1 MATPLWARLDTRH
14 FVTLAEVVS
23 TGSFTAAAESLG
35 YTQSAVSQ
43 QIARLERMLGQPVL
57 HRSAGGRTV
66 SLTPAGRVLLQHASS
81 LVATMQRAAADVSA
95 LSQGIAGILRVG
107 CFESVGNSLL
117 PAALASFLDDYPR
130 VQLELTELADDGDL
144 LDLVAGD
151 ELDLTFVVFPLA
163 PGPYESQALLED
175 PYVLVVAEDSP
186 MAGIPGAVDLNDYPE
201 LPLMSYGKMREVHA
215 IETRLGRPVYGSRV
229 VFRSNHTSTPRR
241 QNPAPDVCGAEPV
254 FGHDCFSACSLWGTS
269 PGPAVYSL
277 AASTASP
284 CTASTDPAASSSA
297 EGSSAGSAGGGVWS
311 GSGSD
316 WTN

>member
-1 MATPLWARLDTRH
+1 MWARLDTRH

-23 TGSFTAAAESLG
+23 TGSFTAAAQSLG

-95 LSQGIAGILRVG
+95 LSEGIAGILRVG
-107 CFESVGNSLL
+107 CFESVGSSLL
-117 PAALASFLDDYPR
+117 PIALESFLQDYPR

-144 LDLVAGD
+144 LDLLSRD

-163 PGPYESQALLED
+163 AGPYESQALLED
-175 PYVLVVAEDSP
+175 PYVLVVAQDSP
-186 MAGIPGAVDLNDYPE
+186 MAGISGAVDLSDYPE
-201 LPLMSYGKMREVHA
+201 LPLMSYGKMRDVHA

-229 VFRSNHTSTPRR
+229 VFRSNHTSTLLSLVRLGHAAAVLPRLAVR
-241 QNPAPDVCGAEPV
+241 PPQPGLRVLELERVNPRIVGVAWP
-254 FGHDCFSACSLWGTS
+254 TS
-269 PGPAVYSL
+269 RPLS
-277 AASTASP
+277 
-284 CTASTDPAASSSA
+284 DPA
-297 EGSSAGSAGGGVWS
+297 S
-311 GSGSD
+311 GFVQALGQAAD
-316 WTN
+316 DYRPG

>member
-1 MATPLWARLDTRH
+1 MGGLEMATPLWARLDTRH

-43 QIARLERMLGQPVL
+43 QIARLERTLGQPVL

-66 SLTPAGRVLLQHASS
+66 SPTPAGRVLLQHASS
-81 LVATMQRAAADVSA
+81 LVSTMQRAAADVSA

-107 CFESVGNSLL
+107 CFESVGSGLL
-117 PAALASFLDDYPR
+117 PLALASFLDDFPR

-163 PGPYESQALLED
+163 VGPYESQALLED

-186 MAGIPGAVDLNDYPE
+186 MAGISGSVDLSDYPE
-201 LPLMSYGKMREVHA
+201 LPLMSYGKMRAVHS
-215 IETRLGRPVYGSRV
+215 IEARLGRPVYGRRV
-229 VFRSNHTSTPRR
+229 VFRSNHTTTLLALARLGHAAAVLPRLAVPTPQPGLRILELER
-241 QNPAPDVCGAEPV
+241 VSPRIVGVAWPDNRPLSDPASGFVRALEQVAG
-254 FGHDCFSACSLWGTS
+254 G
-269 PGPAVYSL
+269 
-277 AASTASP
+277 STA
-284 CTASTDPAASSSA
+284 
-297 EGSSAGSAGGGVWS
+297 
-311 GSGSD
+311 
-316 WTN
+316 